1 MSPGKRART
10 IRIYC
15 AHCGCLLWKYQKGGP
30 GRLVKC
36 FRDKIVKDYT
46 CANLRCPDC
55 GQAFARETMVYG
67 RPANKII
74 QGKVVVKG

>member
-1 MSPGKRART
+1 MSSGRKART

-15 AHCGCLLWKYQKGGP
+15 ANCRCLLWKYQKGGP

-46 CANLRCPDC
+46 HGDLHCPSC

-74 QGKVVVKG
+74 QGKVTVRR